1 MTRLSNIRARDIMQ
15 KQVARLTPSD
25 TIDSAVALMEEMHIS
40 GAPVVDA
47 EGHVV
52 GVLSVSDIM
61 QRAHVSSDRLD
72 TGRGDYVLSEI
83 YADEEDDFIGDEV
96 IHNKQNYSPDVQ
108 ARETVGDWMSSG
120 VISVTPDT
128 SLSRICKLMSE
139 QRIHRV
145 FVLEHRDLVGVITSL
160 DVVRCVA
167 HEE

>member
-1 MTRLSNIRARDIMQ
+1 MTRLNSLKARDIMQ
-15 KQVARLTPSD
+15 KKVARLTPSD
-25 TIDSAVALMEEMHIS
+25 TIDSALALLEEMHIS
-40 GAPVVDA
+40 GAPVVDE
-47 EGHVV
+47 EGHPV

-96 IHNKQNYSPDVQ
+96 IRNKQGYSPEVLG
-108 ARETVGDWMSSG
+108 RETVGDWMSSG
-120 VISVTPDT
+120 VISVSPET
-128 SLSRICKLMSE
+128 SLARVCKLMSE

-145 FVLEHRDLVGVITSL
+145 FVLEKRELVGVITSL

-167 HEE
+167 QEE